1 MAPSTFKLKMK
12 IDSDEKFETRF
23 KRYIEQE

>member
-1 MAPSTFKLKMK
+1 MISSTLKLKMK

-23 KRYIEQE
+23 QIKIKQE